1 MSVRFNACLISI
13 WHRDSSCQ
21 KSIDAII
28 AMVIEELPE
37 KLRPREQDYYYQK
50 HQDRAGFNKELAA
63 ENMKKGANGENK
75 TP

>member
-1 MSVRFNACLISI
+1 
-13 WHRDSSCQ
+13 
-21 KSIDAII
+21 
-28 AMVIEELPE
+28 MVLEELPE

-63 ENMKKGANGENK
+63 ENMKKGVENK

>member
-21 KSIDAII
+21 KSIEAII
-28 AMVIEELPE
+28 AMVLEELPE

-63 ENMKKGANGENK
+63 ENMKKGVENK